1 MLKFLYFSESA
12 SDAVCIPVTHLKQ
25 IAVDANSDALTF
37 RFEDIR
43 DGIAEQVT
51 VAVTTTQNKGRDVK
65 EAVVNA
71 IRSSKNPFIVVSDDL
86 RGEYIHP
93 DLTGTIDSANIGS

>member
-1 MLKFLYFSESA
+1 MLKFLYFSETA
-12 SDAVCIPVTHLKQ
+12 NDAVCIPETHLKQ
-25 IAVDANSDALTF
+25 IAVDSDSNALTF

-51 VAVTTTQNKGRDVK
+51 VVVATTQDKGRDIK
-65 EAVVNA
+65 DAVANA
-71 IRSSKNPFIVVSDDL
+71 IRSSKAPFIVVADDI

-93 DLTGTIDSANIGS
+93 DITNVITSANIGS

>member
-1 MLKFLYFSESA
+1 M
-12 SDAVCIPVTHLKQ
+12 PVTHLKQ
-25 IAVDANSDALTF
+25 IAVDADSNALTF

-51 VAVTTTQNKGRDVK
+51 VAVTTTQNKGRDIK
-65 EAVVNA
+65 EAVANA
-71 IRSSKNPFIVVSDDL
+71 IRSSKDPFIVVSDDL

-93 DLTGTIDSANIGS
+93 DLTETITSANIGS

>member
-1 MLKFLYFSESA
+1 MLKFLYFAESA
-12 SDAVCIPVTHLKQ
+12 NDAVCIPVTHLKQ
-25 IAVDANSDALTF
+25 IAVDSDSNALTF

-51 VAVTTTQNKGRDVK
+51 VAVTTTQDKGRVVK
-65 EAVVNA
+65 EAVATA

-93 DLTGTIDSANIGS
+93 DLLGTISSANIGS

>member
-25 IAVDANSDALTF
+25 IAVDDDSNALTF
-37 RFEDIR
+37 RFDDIR

-51 VAVTTTQNKGRDVK
+51 VAVTTTQDKGRVVK
-65 EAVVNA
+65 EAVANA

-93 DLTGTIDSANIGS
+93 DLLGTVSSANIGS